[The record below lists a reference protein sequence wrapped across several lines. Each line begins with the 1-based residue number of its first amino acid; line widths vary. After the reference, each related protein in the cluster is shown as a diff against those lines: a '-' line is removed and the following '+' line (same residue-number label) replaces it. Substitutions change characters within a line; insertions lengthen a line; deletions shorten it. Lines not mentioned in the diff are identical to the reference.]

1 MKEHKLRDY
10 IYWGVTAVLV
20 IITCIAAAL
29 IFIRWQA
36 VLGGIRYLNQV
47 LAPITY
53 GAVLAYLLS
62 PVYNRV
68 YRLAEMAIKPYLK
81 TGKKRNGLAKAIATI
96 ASLVFLLTVVMGL
109 FQLILPRVFDSI
121 KGIINSIPGNA
132 SKIGIWIETL
142 FADYPDIEG
151 LVLRVYNEGVNKLL
165 SVLQSTTDLIP
176 NIEKV
181 ITGVYTGL
189 YTSIMGTV
197 NLAKN
202 MLIGIIVMLYLLNI
216 KDILTA
222 QAKKVIYSLFSLPIA
237 NEMIEKWRFIHRVF
251 GGFIIGKLLDSLI
264 IGVLT
269 FVWLSI
275 LEMPYTVLI
284 SVIVGVTNIIP
295 FFGPFI
301 GAIPSALLV
310 LLVNPKKC
318 LWFLLSIL
326 AIQQL
331 DGNIIGPKI
340 LGNSTGLSSF
350 WVLFA
355 ILFFGGI
362 LGPIGM
368 IIGVPIFAVFYRLLA
383 EWVNKRLK
391 RKELSTITDDYGIL
405 DHIDEEKKTYIR
417 VRLYEKEKDD
427 RMAGRD
433 SSRSDTP
440 GHHDFNSRAKKK

>member
-1 MKEHKLRDY
+1 MKEHKFRDY

-81 TGKKRNGLAKAIATI
+81 TGKKRNGLVKAIATI

-222 QAKKVIYSLFSLPIA
+222 QAKKVIYSLFSLPAA
-237 NEMIEKWRFIHRVF
+237 NEMVEKWRFIHRVF

-310 LLVNPKKC
+310 LLVSPKKC

-362 LGPIGM
+362 LGPVGM
-368 IIGVPIFAVFYRLLA
+368 IIGVPTFAVFYRLLA
-383 EWVNKRLK
+383 EWVNTRLK

-417 VRLYEKEKDD
+417 VKLYEKEKDD
-427 RMAGRD
+427 RMAGRG
-433 SSRSDTP
+433 SSCSDTP